1 MKLKYDSE
9 LLFISQFFKL
19 HLKHNSRYFIY
30 LFEQNKKTNL
40 KCFISNCFINI
51 IQQNVDQYTNS
62 NDILKPYKCFK
73 LSRFVDIM
81 SLLCISR
88 DVMKC
93 IKSTKFYGH
102 KTVKLYFLILS
113 TFAFF
118 NFPSKTPL
126 KGSYQAFCKFAN
138 HL

>member
-1 MKLKYDSE
+1 MD
-9 LLFISQFFKL
+9 I
-19 HLKHNSRYFIY
+19 IY
-30 LFEQNKKTNL
+30 GKNIFYLIQNKKIDL
-40 KCFISNCFINI
+40 KCFISKCSIYIVKQNI
-51 IQQNVDQYTNS
+51 DQYTNS

-118 NFPSKTPL
+118 NFPSKTHL
-126 KGSYQAFCKFAN
+126 KGSYQAFCRFAN